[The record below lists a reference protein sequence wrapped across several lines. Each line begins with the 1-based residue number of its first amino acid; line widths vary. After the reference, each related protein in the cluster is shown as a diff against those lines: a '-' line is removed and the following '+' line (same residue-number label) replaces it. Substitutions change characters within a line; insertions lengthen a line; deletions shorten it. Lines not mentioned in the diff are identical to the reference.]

1 MNKDLIIDF
10 ERLNQLTAH
19 PNDNPNSN
27 NSITGAVFTY
37 NISRKILKDYME
49 IYVGYNPSQSY
60 RIGNRQGKVTE
71 EEYNN
76 IVNTLKH
83 NRILITSADIRD
95 KKINIVLDEC
105 DDDDVPF

>member
-60 RIGNRQGKVTE
+60 RIGNRQGKVSLE
-71 EEYNN
+71 Q
-76 IVNTLKH
+76 
-83 NRILITSADIRD
+83 
-95 KKINIVLDEC
+95 
-105 DDDDVPF
+105 